1 MGRVKWGYGWI
12 SLILILDLPSS
23 TDALSSE
30 ERQSLKRFKLSL
42 FSRKPILLGL
52 ILLLAYLAS
61 LPTPHAQAG
70 VFGTNSQ
77 NIGLSSAA
85 LPALNSAYSGG
96 GDINISDDA
105 LLPDT
110 GVLGTAA
117 DISEIKPQ
125 SDQISLYVVRSGDS
139 LSGIAEMFGVSVNT
153 IRWANSLSSK
163 AALQVGQ
170 TLTIL
175 PINGIRHVVQKG
187 ETLESIAKKY
197 KGDAEEIANFNEIA
211 TLTAGSEIMIPG
223 GEEPASAEAPAGKP
237 VRGSSGPNY
246 AGYYAK
252 PLANYV
258 RTQGIH
264 GNNGVD
270 LATRL
275 GAPVMAAASGKVI
288 VALTG
293 GWNGGYGNYVV
304 VSHPNGTQTLYG
316 HLLDV
321 TTTVGASVAQG
332 EVIGHLGNT
341 GKSTGPHLH
350 FEVRGAK
357 NPF

>member
-1 MGRVKWGYGWI
+1 M
-12 SLILILDLPSS
+12 
-23 TDALSSE
+23 SSE
-30 ERQSLKRFKLSL
+30 ERQSLKCFKFGL
-42 FSRKPILLGL
+42 FLRKSIFLGL
-52 ILLLAYLAS
+52 ILSFAIVS
-61 LPTPHAQAG
+61 NLPTPRAEAG

-85 LPALNSAYSGG
+85 LPTLNSAYSGG
-96 GDINISDDA
+96 GEINISDDA

-117 DISEIKPQ
+117 DISEIRPQ

-163 AALQVGQ
+163 DSLQVGQ

-175 PINGIRHVVQKG
+175 PINGIRHVVQEG

-211 TLTAGSEIMIPG
+211 TLAAGSEIMIPG
-223 GEEPASAEAPAGKP
+223 GEEPETTQSGSKAPA
-237 VRGSSGPNY
+237 RGSSGPNY

-288 VALTG
+288 VALSG

-304 VSHPNGTQTLYG
+304 ISHPNGTQTLYA
-316 HLLDV
+316 HLLDI
-321 TTTVGASVAQG
+321 TTAVGATVAQG
-332 EVIGHLGNT
+332 ETIGHLGNT